1 MNTLLKKLKIINN
14 INIYSNRWNII
25 RFIVDNL
32 GKIKIIDK
40 FWYDTYKQTNLEYYP
55 LNLNKIETW
64 STFDNNCISIE
75 LYLDKNKV
83 YLDIIIYDGD
93 SFYGDRKNKRFF
105 VKLQLPLK
113 LLSNEYFKDCINDV
127 FKNYLEQEYI
137 NHLISEKNK
146 WMNKYEKYILKEN
159 K

>member
-1 MNTLLKKLKIINN
+1 MNTLLKKLKIINS

-32 GKIKIIDK
+32 DKIKIIDK
-40 FWYDTYKQTNLEYYP
+40 FWYDKYKQKNLKDYP
-55 LNLNKIETW
+55 LNLDKIRTW
-64 STFDNNCISIE
+64 VTFDNNCIDIE
-75 LYLDKNKV
+75 LYYKNKV

-105 VKLQLPLK
+105 VKLQLSLK
-113 LLSNEYFKDCINDV
+113 LLSNGYFKNSINLA

-137 NHLISEKNK
+137 NHLIYEKNK
-146 WMNKYEKYILKEN
+146 WMNNFSKNILKEN